1 MSETQ
6 ASSVRSRV
14 IGALRIAFALG
25 LLWFVAQTVPWR
37 DSLVVDGQS
46 FTGQVRGDWKGEEIH
61 FRLDALEEVPQ
72 ALRESGLGAALATGD
87 EVLARHDGIT
97 AGSFHA
103 AECTW
108 QAGMPRAFS
117 DLDLRGVFTAL
128 GFMLVSSIVCI
139 TRWWRL
145 LALIDCRTSWGNAMR
160 LTYIGLF
167 FNLVVP
173 GLTGGDLIRGVMVV
187 REHPDRRAD
196 ALMSVIVDRLLGL
209 LMLTAIAVAAIFWVG
224 EPLHELRLPVAL
236 ALGAILAGLAAFLNP
251 NVRRLTHF
259 DAIVDRLPKGEK
271 LRKLDRALRHYASQP
286 AEMAFALLLS
296 LVNHLMIA
304 AAIMTIGHA
313 FGDQLA
319 YPQYLSV
326 SGVANTLSSLPIAPG
341 GWGVGEAAFGT
352 LFVMLGAAATL
363 GVATSVTFRLCNMA
377 LSLVGG
383 VFLILPGGRKMR
395 AEIEQTRSIDAD
407 D

>member
-1 MSETQ
+1 LSETNGT
-6 ASSVRSRV
+6 SVRSRV
-14 IGALRIAFALG
+14 FGALRIAFALG
-25 LLWFVAQTVPWR
+25 LLWFVGNTVPWS
-37 DSLVVDGQS
+37 DSLVLDGHS
-46 FTGQVRGDWKGEEIH
+46 FAGQVRGDWKGEEIH
-61 FRLDALEEVPQ
+61 FRLDPVADVPS
-72 ALRESGLGAALATGD
+72 AWRDTELGRALANGD
-87 EVLARHDGIT
+87 ELQARSDGVT
-97 AGSFHA
+97 VGAFHA
-103 AECTW
+103 VECSW
-108 QAGMPRAFS
+108 QPGMPRAFS
-117 DLDLRGVFTAL
+117 DLDLRGVATAL
-128 GFMLVSSIVCI
+128 GFMLLSSIVCI

-145 LALIDCRTSWGNAMR
+145 LARIGCPTSWGNAMR

-187 REHPDRRAD
+187 REHPDQRAD
-196 ALMSVIVDRLLGL
+196 ALMSVIVDRLLGV
-209 LMLTAIAVAAIFWVG
+209 LMLTAIAVTAIFWVG

-236 ALGAILAGLAAFLNP
+236 ALSAILAGLAAFLNP
-251 NVRRLTHF
+251 YVRRLTHF
-259 DAIVDRLPKGEK
+259 DAILDRIPKGDK
-271 LRKLDRALRHYASQP
+271 LRKLDRALRHYASMP
-286 AEMAFALLLS
+286 GEVALALGLS
-296 LVNHLMIA
+296 LINHLMIA
-304 AAIMTIGHA
+304 GAIMTIGHA
-313 FGDQLA
+313 FGDMLG

-395 AEIEQTRSIDAD
+395 AEIEQTRSIDSDA
-407 D
+407 